1 MRKLTVPLILFSA
14 LFFINAAAVRHAIVG
29 SWEFDM
35 GGGFKAQV
43 EYKADNSFVQKMGEM
58 TINGTYTL
66 KNNTLTTVANSKSTV
81 FTIVK
86 SDNASMTVKR
96 NKDGKTL
103 VYTKK

>member
-1 MRKLTVPLILFSA
+1 M
-14 LFFINAAAVRHAIVG
+14 G
-29 SWEFDM
+29 SWEFEM

-86 SDNASMTVKR
+86 SDSASMTVKR